1 MLRTAYVE
9 MVTTVGEYRNQGI
22 DSEVMKKVIQAAA
35 DERFD
40 LAPPYVLE
48 IHGSIII
55 WDGSTGEDRSTSEPM
70 TCRQKKDPPWFL
82 HLKSG

>member
-40 LAPPYVLE
+40 LA
-48 IHGSIII
+48 
-55 WDGSTGEDRSTSEPM
+55 
-70 TCRQKKDPPWFL
+70 
-82 HLKSG
+82 HLMSWRYTAL